1 MKAENIKFRAK
12 RTDDGVW
19 VYGDLTHV
27 QRICTKEQTEKS
39 GRRTEPVVRIAN
51 YDVDEETIGQYTGL
65 YDENESEIYEGDIVD
80 WTFFYTGYCNGG
92 AVECDTIV
100 TGIIEW
106 YQGGF
111 ILKVINN
118 DFEDAGQYGIS
129 DLNTDTKSDV
139 VVKGNI
145 YDNKELLKQE
155 YERID

>member
-1 MKAENIKFRAK
+1 MKIENIKFRGKSK
-12 RTDDGVW
+12 RTGEW
-19 VYGDLTHV
+19 LYGDL
-27 QRICTKEQTEKS
+27 
-39 GRRTEPVVRIAN
+39 VRNVEGEFAIVPPLN
-51 YDVDEETIGQYTGL
+51 YHGNYEVDVETIGQSTGL
-65 YDENESEIYEGDIVD
+65 YDENGSEICEGDIVD

-92 AVECDTIV
+92 AVECNTIV

-145 YDNKELLKQE
+145 YDNKELLTQE